1 MQHDADDECRR
12 MTAAYRQ
19 GLGLV
24 AVAAVPEA
32 GGVRII
38 ALAADGEDSQT
49 PEPSHVRLWCRRQ
62 TEAACI
68 AAAAAKI
75 MRRKRNGDA
84 AEAIRAAAKKL
95 GVAVQTDAEIA
106 GEAMIVA
113 ERIALE
119 TRKQQQSGALK
130 SLNQAYRSYRLE
142 AGARSERALRYDA
155 WMQRY
160 RADLVRQVA
169 AALRQL

>member
-12 MTAAYRQ
+12 MTEAYRQ

-24 AVAAVPEA
+24 AVVAVAETD
-32 GGVRII
+32 GVRII

-49 PEPSHVRLWCRRQ
+49 LESPQVRLWCRRQ
-62 TEAACI
+62 TEATCI

-75 MRRKRNGDA
+75 LRRKPNGDA
-84 AEAIRAAAKKL
+84 TQAMRAAAKRL
-95 GVAVQTDAEIA
+95 GVAVQTDADVTR
-106 GEAMIVA
+106 EAMIVA

-119 TRKQQQSGALK
+119 TRKQQQAGALK
-130 SLNQAYRSYRLE
+130 SVNQAYRAYRLE
-142 AGARSERALRYDA
+142 ASARGERTLRYDA

-160 RADLVRQVA
+160 RENLVRQA
-169 AALRQL
+169 AAMLRQF